1 VFNCSNIKDVFL
13 VLPFYG
19 FFCCIVNIGDVMMFV
34 ADRFLTEA
42 YADEEAVA
50 IICSEHCACLNLP
63 SLDVHV
69 RCILNLFR
77 LILIF

>member
-1 VFNCSNIKDVFL
+1 
-13 VLPFYG
+13 
-19 FFCCIVNIGDVMMFV
+19 MMFV

-63 SLDVHV
+63 SSYVHAYYSKLALLENMRDACWV
-69 RCILNLFR
+69 WKLRHLIVASCIWNFAFSSPLSQLV
-77 LILIF
+77 